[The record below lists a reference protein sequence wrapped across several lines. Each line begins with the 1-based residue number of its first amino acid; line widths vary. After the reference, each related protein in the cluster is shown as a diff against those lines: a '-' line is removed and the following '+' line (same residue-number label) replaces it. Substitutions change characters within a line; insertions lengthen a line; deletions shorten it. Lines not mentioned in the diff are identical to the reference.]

1 MKDIYQVIKNVRLSE
16 KATFLQESN
25 NEITLEV
32 DRKAN
37 KLEIK
42 QAVKELFGKTAVSA
56 VPTQAAPA
64 AGKKPSSA
72 SRKAN
77 PSISSDPGLVQTATI
92 QRSASHAT
100 QDFQAKHPAGALQ
113 ATSFVR

>member
-16 KATFLQESN
+16 KATLLQETN

-42 QAVKELFGKTAVSA
+42 QAVKELFGKTVVSVRTA
-56 VPTQAAPA
+56 NYDGKERRKRRAD
-64 AGKKPSSA
+64 AGRTSAWKKA
-72 SRKAN
+72 
-77 PSISSDPGLVQTATI
+77 I
-92 QRSASHAT
+92 
-100 QDFQAKHPAGALQ
+100 
-113 ATSFVR
+113 VRLKDGESLDLG